1 MRNILYYLIVV
12 FISSV
17 YCSDN
22 GKVVDI
28 DDYFTQN
35 YTSKPVLSPDGSYL
49 TYTEYKWNED
59 KDGRESDIWI
69 VSTKLGEP
77 IRLTFD
83 GSYKS
88 QLQWGDDNKTIYFKS
103 TNKRSGEK
111 TPPYNNKSQ
120 VWRISIDNTQFI
132 PVTKHTDGVGMFRLS
147 FANNSIY
154 YTTKKKDI
162 TDEWKGL
169 KEEFSNLKYGH
180 GVVSFSKVWSVN
192 LSTWRES
199 CILDN
204 KKVITDISISPKGNY
219 CAIITKPDGTL
230 LSGEGWSNVEIL
242 DLRSGTSKMVTESG
256 WRNEHPAPYG
266 WLENLAWPV
275 DEKSVAFTVAFDGY
289 PAEIYIYNNE
299 KDPYLYKVNRPDN
312 IHISN
317 NLYWRGNTNELCF
330 LAEEKARRR
339 VYSFRNLKQE
349 SKPIIKTITPG
360 DVVVN
365 SFSFN
370 KNGNTMA
377 ASITKPDRQADIYTV
392 SSSGGYKRLT
402 NINPQIDNWIK
413 PKISLVRWTGA
424 NGDLVEG
431 ILELPPD
438 YNNDNPLPLVVI
450 IHGGPTSAALYQF
463 RYWIYGRTLL
473 SSKGYATL
481 SPNYRGSTGYGDKF
495 MVDLIGNENDIDVED
510 ILAGVDAMIEKGIA
524 DPKRLGVMGW
534 SNGGFLTNCIITA
547 DNRFKA
553 ASSGAGVIDQ
563 VMQWGI
569 EDTPGHVIN
578 YMTGLP
584 WDVPKEY
591 SLGSPLYSLNKVT
604 TPTLIHVGEYDE
616 RVPVQHS
623 IVLHR
628 ALNVYLGIDTELVIY
643 PGEGHGLSKHSH
655 RMAKLKWDIEWF
667 EKYLR

>member
-1 MRNILYYLIVV
+1 MCIR
-12 FISSV
+12 
-17 YCSDN
+17 DR
-22 GKVVDI
+22 
-28 DDYFTQN
+28 
-35 YTSKPVLSPDGSYL
+35 

-132 PVTKHTDGVGMFRLS
+132 PITKHTDGVGMFRLS

-299 KDPYLYKVNRPDN
+299 KDPYLYLSL
-312 IHISN
+312 IHI
-317 NLYWRGNTNELCF
+317 
-330 LAEEKARRR
+330 
-339 VYSFRNLKQE
+339 
-349 SKPIIKTITPG
+349 
-360 DVVVN
+360 
-365 SFSFN
+365 
-370 KNGNTMA
+370 
-377 ASITKPDRQADIYTV
+377 
-392 SSSGGYKRLT
+392 
-402 NINPQIDNWIK
+402 
-413 PKISLVRWTGA
+413 
-424 NGDLVEG
+424 
-431 ILELPPD
+431 
-438 YNNDNPLPLVVI
+438 
-450 IHGGPTSAALYQF
+450 
-463 RYWIYGRTLL
+463 
-473 SSKGYATL
+473 
-481 SPNYRGSTGYGDKF
+481 
-495 MVDLIGNENDIDVED
+495 
-510 ILAGVDAMIEKGIA
+510 
-524 DPKRLGVMGW
+524 
-534 SNGGFLTNCIITA
+534 
-547 DNRFKA
+547 
-553 ASSGAGVIDQ
+553 
-563 VMQWGI
+563 
-569 EDTPGHVIN
+569 
-578 YMTGLP
+578 
-584 WDVPKEY
+584 
-591 SLGSPLYSLNKVT
+591 
-604 TPTLIHVGEYDE
+604 
-616 RVPVQHS
+616 
-623 IVLHR
+623 
-628 ALNVYLGIDTELVIY
+628 
-643 PGEGHGLSKHSH
+643 
-655 RMAKLKWDIEWF
+655 
-667 EKYLR
+667 

>member
-1 MRNILYYLIVV
+1 MKNILYCLIVV

-17 YCSDN
+17 YCSDS

-28 DDYFTQN
+28 DDYFSQN

-77 IRLTFD
+77 SRLTFD

-154 YTTKKKDI
+154 YTTKKKDV

-242 DLRSGTSKMVTESG
+242 DLNSGTLKMVTESG
-256 WRNEHPAPYG
+256 WRKKHPAPYG

-312 IHISN
+312 IHIGN

-349 SKPIIKTITPG
+349 SKPIMKTITPG

-402 NINPQIDNWIK
+402 NVNPQIDSWIK
-413 PKISLVRWTGA
+413 PKISLVSWTGA

-463 RYWIYGRTLL
+463 RYWIYGRTL
-473 SSKGYATL
+473 
-481 SPNYRGSTGYGDKF
+481 
-495 MVDLIGNENDIDVED
+495 
-510 ILAGVDAMIEKGIA
+510 
-524 DPKRLGVMGW
+524 
-534 SNGGFLTNCIITA
+534 
-547 DNRFKA
+547 
-553 ASSGAGVIDQ
+553 
-563 VMQWGI
+563 
-569 EDTPGHVIN
+569 
-578 YMTGLP
+578 
-584 WDVPKEY
+584 
-591 SLGSPLYSLNKVT
+591 
-604 TPTLIHVGEYDE
+604 
-616 RVPVQHS
+616 
-623 IVLHR
+623 
-628 ALNVYLGIDTELVIY
+628 
-643 PGEGHGLSKHSH
+643 
-655 RMAKLKWDIEWF
+655 
-667 EKYLR
+667 